1 MLGDL
6 NPRQRAS
13 RFNGRGPRIN
23 QDGTVDSGKESKS
36 RSDDAMPRRWTLT
49 CNKIVN
55 IKYGTGKHRK
65 MIRYDV
71 PKTAAVETR
80 WRGKNTWVRERT

>member
-1 MLGDL
+1 M
-6 NPRQRAS
+6 NTKIRQWKICKPVQAS
-13 RFNGRGPRIN
+13 EHRPATSMGGFAAAI
-23 QDGTVDSGKESKS
+23 
-36 RSDDAMPRRWTLT
+36 PRRWTLT
-49 CNKIVN
+49 CNKIVK

-80 WRGKNTWVRERT
+80 WQGKNTWVRERT